1 MGRRDLKIGH
11 RPTYELIVNG
21 VPLHIDRRATI
32 TVPKT
37 VSGCAV
43 AVTLKRKLN
52 SNSRTAV
59 DDSKKPPV

>member
-21 VPLHIDRRATI
+21 IPLHIDRRATI

-43 AVTLKRKLN
+43 AVTLKRK
-52 SNSRTAV
+52 SRTAV
-59 DDSKKPPV
+59 DGSKKPPV